1 MCTMSGSISLT
12 LTLFSY
18 TLAKKGPKNIW
29 ITWHISWV
37 LLTSAIFHWK
47 SLNFSPEI
55 SKYMCRLHFDTKF
68 LITLAFVESLRI
80 VLIKKVTS
88 LMMSAKMVTP
98 GLLKI
103 TVFWNK
109 GYDVIIYCLWH
120 HQQNVTRNS
129 NYIVDVFMWQK
140 FGNSKVSVTEVII
153 ISIL

>member
-1 MCTMSGSISLT
+1 MCTMSVSISLT

-109 GYDVIIYCLWH
+109 GYDVIIYVH
-120 HQQNVTRNS
+120 DVTNKSLLSDS
-129 NYIVDVFMWQK
+129 NYMVHVIMWPK
-140 FGNSKVSVTEVII
+140 FGNSNVSMSEVII